1 MREKDGVRFHYAW
14 VILVCCCL
22 SMGSSIGIA
31 NNCAGMFFTPVSQ
44 YFGCGYSQLSLTITL
59 KALSTC
65 AALLLFTKRLCS
77 RYPLRIVLVMASLL
91 NVPRIFL
98 SYSTSVWQWWVCS
111 VLTGISA
118 SFLSGFASTVML
130 ERWFKKSLGLA
141 LSIAGCFS
149 GIFGIVM
156 SAIIGRII
164 SFSGWRLANTVSSV
178 VLVALT
184 LIPSLFVSLD
194 PREKGKVAYGAS
206 EVAEG
211 SEVGAPRTPTQ
222 SPSSSGTT
230 KIPFD
235 WIFVAIML
243 IYLSDAILA
252 GFISHLNSYGISV
265 NVTLYD
271 VSMVTTMYMV
281 GNLVFKTAFGGI
293 VGKVG
298 FRKAALVLFWIITL
312 GLVLMLFG
320 RQYVVLAGS
329 LAFGASAAIYTCIL
343 PLLGREF
350 YNSEQYPAIMQKCLI
365 AMNLLVSGIG
375 YLYGLIYERTGSY
388 LSVMIAM
395 IAASVY
401 SIVILARILKKN

>member
-1 MREKDGVRFHYAW
+1 MKEKEGVRFHYAW

-31 NNCAGMFFTPVSQ
+31 NNCAGMFFTPVSES
-44 YFGCGYSQLSLTITL
+44 FGCGYSQLSLTITL

-65 AALLLFTKRLCS
+65 AALLLLSKRICNK
-77 RYPLRIVLVMASLL
+77 YPLRIVLALAALL

-98 SYSTSVWQWWVCS
+98 SYTTTVWPWWVCS

-118 SFLSGFASTVML
+118 SFLSGFASTIML

-156 SAIIGRII
+156 SAIIGRIM
-164 SFSGWRLANTVSSV
+164 SASGWRLANTVSSI

-184 LIPSLFVSLD
+184 FIPSLFVSLD
-194 PREKGKVAYGAS
+194 PKEKGMRAYGAD
-206 EVAEG
+206 EG
-211 SEVGAPRTPTQ
+211 DEVGAPVTPTT
-222 SPSSSGTT
+222 SPSSAGGTR
-230 KIPFD
+230 IPFD

-243 IYLSDAILA
+243 ICLSDAILA

-265 NVTLYD
+265 NVTLFD

-281 GNLVFKTAFGGI
+281 GNLIFKTAFGGV
-293 VGKVG
+293 VGKFG
-298 FRKAALVLFWIITL
+298 FRKTALILFWIITV

-320 RQYVVLAGS
+320 RQYVVLVGS
-329 LAFGASAAIYTCIL
+329 LTFGASAAIYTCIL

-388 LSVMIAM
+388 LSVMITM
-395 IAASVY
+395 IVASLY